1 MDEIKN
7 IDDLI
12 KLQKE
17 EKVSIVDIIIK
28 EQAKLKELNSKTQNS
43 KKKEKLI
50 KEWKK
55 LLNLKSE
62 LWFRDDYERYINDP
76 GEDYLDD
83 TTDYSKVMS
92 ERKYKKIIKHWA
104 KKTGKNVVS
113 IAEYWEYKGYM
124 KLLEEVKDLPKAEQ
138 DEEIKTYYNTLQH
151 RKFKIYLNKCRR
163 GLATPINNIL
173 MRDRKYRKMNKD
185 FKFTYANTMTL
196 EDNTEDKD
204 GKGNA

>member
-17 EKVSIVDIIIK
+17 EKVSIYHVLMDTSIK
-28 EQAKLKELNSKTQNS
+28 YYDLSKSADNEKQKKKYKELGDKFFDLA
-43 KKKEKLI
+43 EAIVL
-50 KEWKK
+50 
-55 LLNLKSE
+55 
-62 LWFRDDYERYINDP
+62 RDDYERYINDP

-92 ERKYKKIIKHWA
+92 ERKYKKIIKYWA

-113 IAEYWEYKGYM
+113 IAEYREYKGYM

-138 DEEIKTYYNTLQH
+138 DEEIKSYYNTLQH
-151 RKFKIYLNKCRR
+151 RKFKIYLNKCKR

-173 MRDRKYRKMNKD
+173 MKDRQYRKMNKD

-204 GKGNA
+204 GK

>member
-17 EKVSIVDIIIK
+17 EKVSISDVIFAEGDK
-28 EQAKLKELNSKTQNS
+28 FFELQKKVTSET
-43 KKKEKLI
+43 KKKKYDRIIDKLV
-50 KEWKK
+50 K
-55 LLNLKSE
+55 LRQDI
-62 LWFRDDYERYINDP
+62 WFRNDYERYINDP

-92 ERKYKKIIKHWA
+92 ERKYKKIIKYWA

-113 IAEYWEYKGYM
+113 IAEYREYKGYM

-173 MRDRKYRKMNKD
+173 MKDRQYRKMNKD

-204 GKGNA
+204 GK

>member
-43 KKKEKLI
+43 KKKEKLT

-113 IAEYWEYKGYM
+113 IAEYQEYKGYM

-204 GKGNA
+204 GK